1 LEQICLRNPK
11 SDDLGDVIADNSS
24 LENQF
29 LYDEKELYLQP
40 LDDTSSFFD
49 FTDSPTTNHSA
60 YHILVREW
68 NP

>member
-1 LEQICLRNPK
+1 MIRNPK
-11 SDDLGDVIADNSS
+11 ADDLGDVINDLSS

-29 LYDEKELYLQP
+29 LYDEKEIYMQIIDPVLNL
-40 LDDTSSFFD
+40 D
-49 FTDSPTTNHSA
+49 FTTDTTANNA